1 MPAPVRAGSVPL
13 LPCLQPFQFVGRQTE
28 RLPALSV
35 VAAFLHVADRRAE
48 QGGTVL
54 LCHGEQRE
62 LTVEMYELLDDYLL
76 HVAAAAFHGC
86 VESHLQFI
94 GALHD
99 ALSVAR
105 RRHQRLYYD
114 GKPISFERLF
124 DYESNG
130 IQVVPSAKAVNYTMN
145 RKAIR
150 DLAAKE
156 LGLRTAKY
164 FYAKTLDELK
174 AHSKEIGFPCVVSR

>member
-1 MPAPVRAGSVPL
+1 MELKLVQVQGVSQGHHSCVVRTRREFGEYHFTLFRKEEFHSPDAGAGESRSDLCCHVFSL
-13 LPCLQPFQFVGRQTE
+13 FQFVGRQTE

-76 HVAAAAFHGC
+76 HVASAAFHGC

-94 GALHD
+94 GAIHD

-105 RRHQRLYYD
+105 RRHQRLYYAWETD
-114 GKPISFERLF
+114 FL
-124 DYESNG
+124 
-130 IQVVPSAKAVNYTMN
+130 
-145 RKAIR
+145 
-150 DLAAKE
+150 
-156 LGLRTAKY
+156 
-164 FYAKTLDELK
+164 
-174 AHSKEIGFPCVVSR
+174 